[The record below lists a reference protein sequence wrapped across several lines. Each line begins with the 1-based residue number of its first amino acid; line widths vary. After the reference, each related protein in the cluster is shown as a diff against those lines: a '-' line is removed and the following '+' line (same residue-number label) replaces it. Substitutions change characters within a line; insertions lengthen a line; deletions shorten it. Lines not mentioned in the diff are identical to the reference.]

1 MEELAKE
8 GKIKSLGVSNFNIR
22 QLKEVLDNCE
32 IKPVNNQVEVNPYFQ
47 NSKLIEFCQANNI
60 VVSAFGPIG
69 GGQDSYSKKPD
80 LKVILQNEVLIE
92 IGKKYNKS
100 PAQVA
105 IRWGVQKNLVMLPK
119 STTESRILEN
129 AQVFDFSLSD
139 EDMAS
144 IKALDQNLR
153 VYAVEK

>member
-1 MEELAKE
+1 MRTFLTTPPPCSPA
-8 GKIKSLGVSNFNIR
+8 R
-22 QLKEVLDNCE
+22 
-32 IKPVNNQVEVNPYFQ
+32 
-47 NSKLIEFCQANNI
+47 
-60 VVSAFGPIG
+60 
-69 GGQDSYSKKPD
+69 KKPD
-80 LKVILQNEVLIE
+80 LKVILQNDVLIA

-105 IRWGVQKNLVMLPK
+105 IRWGVQRNLVMLPK

-129 AQVFDFSLSD
+129 AQVFDFTLSD